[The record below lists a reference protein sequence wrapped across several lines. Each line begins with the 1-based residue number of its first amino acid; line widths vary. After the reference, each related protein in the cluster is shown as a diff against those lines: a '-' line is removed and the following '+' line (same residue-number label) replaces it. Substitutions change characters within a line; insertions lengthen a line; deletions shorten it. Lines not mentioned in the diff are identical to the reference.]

1 MLAMGFVRFSL
12 PQHYSFYYY
21 TYHQCWHAEQDYIA
35 AYKRAPLKVG
45 LQVQKIIENILRSQS
60 LKLQKELL
68 SHMMY

>member
-45 LQVQKIIENILRSQS
+45 LQIQKNNREYL
-60 LKLQKELL
+60 
-68 SHMMY
+68 M